1 MTDTLHFSQ
10 GYIGILGA
18 ISSAGSICGALIY
31 RRCLAE
37 LTSKRLLQL
46 SIVLGTA
53 TTASF
58 VLLFNEAT
66 AAVLNFCAGVSA
78 MIALVA
84 SLTLAADY
92 CPKRSEGFMFAAL
105 MSITNLASALSDN
118 VGALLYQH
126 VFSSRLAPLILV
138 SAAFTAF
145 AWIHPAAAAWRQ
157 AAGARHRT
165 LIGVERRR
173 SNRQARANSDCRR
186 GTILY
191 RALCFELLHT
201 ARALSASTIR
211 PSAAPR
217 RRDPK
222 KLLVINDW
230 RKPPLR
236 QIATPGKPR
245 LGLTVSG
252 NRIAPPLGPRP
263 WEVSPL
269 DAIGECTY
277 PPTSMGALSWP
288 RALALRK
295 ELERLAH
302 IADAHSVSGL
312 FGDH

>member
-1 MTDTLHFSQ
+1 MTDTLQFSQ

-92 CPKRSEGFMFAAL
+92 CPKRSEGFTFAAL

-126 VFSSRLAPLILV
+126 VFSSRLAPLVFV

-145 AWIHPAAAAWRQ
+145 AWI
-157 AAGARHRT
+157 
-165 LIGVERRR
+165 LIP
-173 SNRQARANSDCRR
+173 
-186 GTILY
+186 
-191 RALCFELLHT
+191 LL
-201 ARALSASTIR
+201 
-211 PSAAPR
+211 
-217 RRDPK
+217 
-222 KLLVINDW
+222 
-230 RKPPLR
+230 
-236 QIATPGKPR
+236 R
-245 LGLTVSG
+245 LGDKPQG
-252 NRIAPPLGPRP
+252 R
-263 WEVSPL
+263 
-269 DAIGECTY
+269 AIGID
-277 PPTSMGALSWP
+277 
-288 RALALRK
+288 RR
-295 ELERLAH
+295 
-302 IADAHSVSGL
+302 
-312 FGDH
+312 